1 MFLSFISSMAV
12 AVFFIEFKN
21 ATIMIKYAL
30 SFPFGQFSLSVKILW
45 FSWNVLIAVAEPVDI
60 MNHL

>member
-1 MFLSFISSMAV
+1 MAV

-30 SFPFGQFSLSVKILW
+30 KLELPFWSV
-45 FSWNVLIAVAEPVDI
+45 
-60 MNHL
+60 